1 MIKTTGVGESSC
13 LIRNIKNMLERWSS
27 CRNSSLCSCERE
39 FYYMF
44 PSFGLEINESGESRV
59 SSSDFISNAVH
70 TINAN
75 IANNII
81 PTPLYTPQHTLST
94 LKYIKFNKIIA
105 LWPGLNFI
113 CTLSLPP
120 GSGFTR
126 NTHIFTWLNLP
137 SRCDNIHKRL
147 LLLTWIESSIWPG
160 WKWGRP
166 RAANG
171 GRHVRLEFASP
182 FPDQMHPHHN
192 SQTCPF
198 GSFVLF

>member
-113 CTLSLPP
+113 CTLSA
-120 GSGFTR
+120 TR
-126 NTHIFTWLNLP
+126 FRFYSKYTHFYLIKSTVQVWQYSQATTFAYLNW
-137 SRCDNIHKRL
+137 IVH
-147 LLLTWIESSIWPG
+147 LTRV
-160 WKWGRP
+160 KVRTTT
-166 RAANG
+166 G
-171 GRHVRLEFASP
+171 G
-182 FPDQMHPHHN
+182 QWW
-192 SQTCPF
+192 
-198 GSFVLF
+198 